1 MKGLDASL
9 EVARSLLGMP
19 CVGLIF
25 KDETVVLSGEID
37 GISSE
42 ELSDAFLRLHLLPAA
57 RYFNTEVPS
66 LEPLFLSGKPALTS
80 CIIEPLPN
88 VEACLVFVSNH
99 TYQLDHIELEKHLSS
114 LVDMFSALL
123 SPAADLLT
131 CLHAPETSVKGLQIH
146 TSKALSESIDELSQV
161 SHTDLLRLNNNIPIY
176 IALVSQDL
184 RYEFINEA
192 YAQRFSLSKKDIIGK
207 YVKDVIPAEICE
219 TTKRHVEKALSGVT
233 ANFQYVLEQGSKGEL
248 QFIDALYV
256 PRVVDGEI
264 TGLYLYM
271 QDVTSQQRTLT
282 TLKRLHEVTANLD
295 LGLDEKLENILQ
307 IGVEQFSLPIGL
319 ISRIEG
325 EDYHIEY
332 SYVLD
337 GENLSGAKFDLG
349 STYCSHTLKSDLPT
363 SYSHTAISDIKE
375 HPCYKAFGL
384 EAYIG
389 IVIYVSGKRW
399 GTLNFSSP
407 NPKNQAFGDDDYE
420 IMKLL
425 SQWVGNEITQYQDE
439 TNLKVAAKQQHLI
452 LEAVHEGILRVD
464 VSGNI
469 TFANSAA
476 SHILE
481 YSVEELLG
489 YNFVELVSH
498 QDKEGQIFSLELN
511 PIQKSLL
518 DGEDYWARGER
529 FCRKSGVAF
538 VCEYACVVMHSEVG
552 IVEGVVISFQDK
564 TEQIQ
569 AENALIE
576 QKALFELL
584 FINAPEAIVL
594 VGINRDI
601 KMVNPAFTKLFGYQ
615 LNEVVGKTT
624 QMLYAEESDFVEK
637 GAAYNGTT
645 KDILNRYRV
654 SYKNSQGKI
663 FHSETIGNMIKTPNG
678 GFGGYIGHV
687 RDVSERLIAEQ
698 KMIDTNLRLS
708 IATDSAGIGVWELDI
723 KENALHWDDW
733 MYRLYGFTKE
743 ERSAPYQV
751 WKDCVFKEDQERIE
765 GILTSV
771 RNGRMPIKNKEN
783 TYHTTYELDVDFRII
798 RKDGQTRYLKSNATI
813 VFDEEGRP
821 SRLIGVNMDVTSRK
835 ETEGVLRAASEQ
847 ALAASK
853 SKSDFLATM
862 SHEIR
867 TPLNGVLGMAELLSG
882 TNLDHEQK
890 QQLHVLTESGE
901 GLLELINGILDFSKI
916 EAGHLS
922 IERED
927 FNLEKTLYDVT
938 RILVLKAE
946 EKGVDLLIEYDESCP
961 RFLVGDAFRIKQIL
975 TNLIS
980 NAIKFTHFGHVLIS
994 IKGSVDKKGIVSIV
1008 MDVSDTGVGIAK
1020 DVQPYLFSA
1029 FVQADSSTTRKFGG
1043 TGLGLAITKEL
1054 IGLMHGD
1061 ISLTSELGVG
1071 SSFSVSLNFPESHAM
1086 PYIEGIV
1093 DEGVLTGK
1101 KVLVIDDNETNL
1113 LILRNQLKSCD
1124 IDADVE
1130 ISSVDALSCIK
1141 NAWEAGSPYQIIVV
1155 DYMMPELD
1163 GLMLSSLIREM
1174 SGSINEPIIVMTS
1187 SAGLLPRKEL
1197 SEAGINV
1204 CIAKPMFGITLKKA
1218 LVSAMTSHLLGHQVT
1233 YSESNSIE
1241 NEIED
1246 SRYIQHDGEKRGL
1259 ILVVDDMETNIAVA
1273 CGILARM
1280 GFDVIE
1286 AENGA
1291 VGVEM
1296 WETHQPDLIFM
1307 DLHMPVMDGFVAM
1320 RRIRQSEK
1328 SDPNKRVPIL
1338 ALTADIMKETLT
1350 EVFRAG
1356 GDGLIPKPFK
1366 QQEFRKTLEEWLPN
1380 KHLMIDKK
1388 EAKMTTIKPI
1398 VFEPEPEPEPE
1409 PELSNLKVSSVFDVQ
1424 SDIVV
1429 DVSVLDELKVVLG
1442 EDFRLLLA
1450 AFFEDADTIIST
1462 FEAMLSSPDEP
1473 DNNSVSRL
1481 SHSLKSISQSVGAMT
1496 LSLMATELELESRQ
1510 GHVPKLDEKIPELA
1524 AMYYDVKNDLK
1535 KIVAE
1540 L

>member
-9 EVARSLLGMP
+9 KVARSLLGMP
-19 CVGLIF
+19 CVGLVF
-25 KDETVVLSGEID
+25 NDEAVVLSGQVDDIL
-37 GISSE
+37 SE
-42 ELSDAFLRLHLLPAA
+42 ELSDAFLQLDLLSAA
-57 RYFNTEVPS
+57 RYFNAQTSP
-66 LEPLFLSGKPALTS
+66 LGQLFLARKSALTS
-80 CIIEPLPN
+80 CIIEPLPKLD
-88 VEACLVFVSNH
+88 ACLVFVSNH
-99 TYQLDHIELEKHLSS
+99 TCQLDHIELEEHLSS

-123 SPAADLLT
+123 FPVTEALACLKASDSLIDDLQVIT
-131 CLHAPETSVKGLQIH
+131 TKTVTKS
-146 TSKALSESIDELSQV
+146 TDTLSQV
-161 SHTDLLRLNNNIPIY
+161 SHTDLLKLNNKIPIY
-176 IALVSQDL
+176 VALVSQDL
-184 RYEFINEA
+184 RYEFINDA

-207 YVKDVIPAEICE
+207 YVKDTIPAEICD
-219 TTKRHVEKALSGVT
+219 TTKKHVEKALSGV
-233 ANFQYVLEQGSKGEL
+233 AVNFQYALQQGSEDEL
-248 QFIDALYV
+248 QFIDASYI
-256 PRVVDGEI
+256 PRVVDGRV

-271 QDVTSQQRTLT
+271 QDVTSQQRTLN

-295 LGLDEKLENILQ
+295 LALHEKLENILQ
-307 IGVEQFSLPIGL
+307 VGVEQFALPVGL

-325 EDYHIEY
+325 EDYHVEY
-332 SYVLD
+332 SYTLN
-337 GENLSGAKFDLG
+337 GETLSGARFDLG
-349 STYCSHTLKSDLPT
+349 STYCTHTLKSDLPT
-363 SYSHTAISDIKE
+363 SYFHTGISDIKG
-375 HPCYKAFGL
+375 HPCYKEFGL

-407 NPKNQAFGDDDYE
+407 DPRKQAFGDDDYE
-420 IMKLL
+420 VMKLL
-425 SQWVGNEITQYQDE
+425 SQWVGNEITRHQDE

-452 LEAVHEGILRVD
+452 LEAVHEGILGVD
-464 VSGNI
+464 TNGNI

-476 SHILE
+476 CHILE

-489 YNFVELVSH
+489 YNFAELISH
-498 QDKEGQIFSLELN
+498 RDKAGQVFPLESN

-518 DGEDYWARGER
+518 SGKDCWARGER
-529 FCRKSGVAF
+529 FSRKSGVAF
-538 VCEYACVVMHSEVG
+538 VCEYTCVVMHSEIGV
-552 IVEGVVISFQDK
+552 VEGVVISFQDR

-569 AENALIE
+569 AENELIE
-576 QKALFELL
+576 QKTLFELL

-601 KMVNPAFTKLFGYQ
+601 KMINPAFTELFGYQ
-615 LNEVVGKTT
+615 LDEVVGKTT
-624 QMLYAEESDFVEK
+624 QMLYAEESDFIEK
-637 GAAYNGTT
+637 GAVYSGASKN
-645 KDILNRYRV
+645 ILNRYRV
-654 SYKNSQGKI
+654 SYKNSQGKV

-678 GFGGYIGHV
+678 DFGGYIGHV

-708 IATDSAGIGVWELDI
+708 IATDAAGIGVWELDI
-723 KENALHWDDW
+723 KKNTLHWDNW
-733 MYRLYGFTKE
+733 MYRLYGSTKE
-743 ERSAPYQV
+743 ERSTPYQV
-751 WKDCVFKEDQERIE
+751 WKDCVFKEDQERLE

-771 RNGRMPIKNKEN
+771 GKGGMPIKNKEN
-783 TYHTTYELDVDFRII
+783 AYHTTHELDADFRII
-798 RKDGQTRYLKSNATI
+798 RKDGQTRHLKSNATI
-813 VFDEEGRP
+813 IFDEEGHP

-890 QQLHVLTESGE
+890 QQLHILTESGE

-927 FNLEKTLYDVT
+927 FNLEKILYDVT

-946 EKGVDLLIEYDESCP
+946 KKGVDLLIEYGESCP
-961 RFLVGDAFRIKQIL
+961 RFLIGDAFRIKQIL

-980 NAIKFTHFGHVLIS
+980 NAIKFTHFGHVLVS
-994 IKGSVDKKGIVSIV
+994 IKGSVDKKGIASIV
-1008 MDVSDTGVGIAK
+1008 LDVSDTGVGIAK
-1020 DVQPYLFSA
+1020 SVQPYLFSA

-1054 IGLMHGD
+1054 IGLMHGE

-1086 PYIEGIV
+1086 SYIEGIV
-1093 DEGVLTGK
+1093 DEGILIGK

-1113 LILRNQLKSCD
+1113 IILRNQLKSCD
-1124 IDADVE
+1124 IYADVE
-1130 ISSVDALSCIK
+1130 ISSVDALSRIK
-1141 NAWEAGSPYQIIVV
+1141 VAMEADSPYQIIVV

-1163 GLMLSSLIREM
+1163 GLMLSSLIREV
-1174 SGSINEPIIVMTS
+1174 SGSVHEPIIVMTS
-1187 SAGLLPRKEL
+1187 SAGLLPRNEL
-1197 SEAGINV
+1197 SEAGVNV

-1218 LVSAMTSHLLGHQVT
+1218 LVSAMTSHLLGDQVT
-1233 YSESNSIE
+1233 YSESNSVE
-1241 NEIED
+1241 NKVDED
-1246 SRYIQHDGEKRGL
+1246 YYVQYNGEKRGL

-1273 CGILARM
+1273 CGILIRM

-1286 AENGA
+1286 AKNGEIA
-1291 VGVEM
+1291 IEM
-1296 WETHQPDLIFM
+1296 WEEHQPDLIFM
-1307 DLHMPVMDGFVAM
+1307 DLHMPVMDGFFAM

-1328 SDPNKRVPIL
+1328 NDPKKRVPIL
-1338 ALTADIMKETLT
+1338 ALTADIMKGTLT

-1366 QQEFRKTLEEWLPN
+1366 QHEFRKVLEEWLPN
-1380 KHLMIDKK
+1380 KHPIIDHK
-1388 EAKMTTIKPI
+1388 EAQVTTIKPI
-1398 VFEPEPEPEPE
+1398 VLEPESSSVKA
-1409 PELSNLKVSSVFDVQ
+1409 LSVFDVQ
-1424 SDIVV
+1424 SVIVV
-1429 DVSVLDELKVVLG
+1429 DASVLSELKVVLG

-1450 AFFEDADTIIST
+1450 AFFEDADNIISS
-1462 FEAMLSSPDEP
+1462 FEAMLSSPNES
-1473 DNNSVSRL
+1473 DNDTVSRL
-1481 SHSLKSISQSVGAMT
+1481 SHSLKSISQSVGAMA
-1496 LSLMATELELESRQ
+1496 LSSMATQLELESRQ
-1510 GHVPKLDEKIPELA
+1510 GHVSKLDEKIPELV
-1524 AMYYDVKNDLK
+1524 AMYYDVKNELE